1 MLGKRF
7 FGFAGRGFDVQHEA
21 MNENPASRS
30 SPASSFRKL
39 FATGVI
45 GWLAGMVL
53 LFGAA
58 WVFSKPET
66 VSVAMLWMVSHW
78 WIAFLLGLVLLVVR
92 GVVSKMPLC
101 KALGAYVVPVAV
113 IVGLA
118 ALCLAIYP
126 DSGLRSDLFTYLPVV
141 VLFYLFGSLW
151 MSGGRETGDS
161 PAFLR
166 AVIPAL
172 VGGLMILGFVAFPA
186 FASDSFTYRNAFVFT
201 VSGTQVK
208 DGTIISEG
216 SLEIRKPGM
225 YAFAAPR
232 YVWDMAEAAA
242 SESSEPQVENGEL
255 QWGASGA
262 PKDGGTGVF
271 PLKIVWRKGIP
282 AGGLAQIPP
291 YEDMVLMEVRKTD
304 ENSKLV
310 YCLSAPM
317 IPGSEAP

>member
-1 MLGKRF
+1 MTETHQPP
-7 FGFAGRGFDVQHEA
+7 VT
-21 MNENPASRS
+21 S
-30 SPASSFRKL
+30 ASSFRKL
-39 FATGVI
+39 FTTGVA

-78 WIAFLLGLVLLVVR
+78 WIAFLLGLVLLVAR
-92 GVVSKMPLC
+92 GVVSKLPLG
-101 KALGAYVVPVAV
+101 KALGAYVIPAAVVAC
-113 IVGLA
+113 LA

-126 DSGLRSDLFTYLPVV
+126 DAGLKSDLLTYLPVV
-141 VLFYLFGSLW
+141 VLFYLFGGLW
-151 MSGGRETGDS
+151 MSGGREAGDS

-166 AVIPAL
+166 AVIPGL
-172 VGGLMILGFVAFPA
+172 VGGLMILGFVAVPA
-186 FASDSFTYRNAFVFT
+186 FASDSFTYRNAFVLT
-201 VSGTQVK
+201 VSGTQIK
-208 DGTIISEG
+208 DGAIVSEG

-225 YAFAAPR
+225 YAFASPR
-232 YVWDMAEAAA
+232 YVWDMAEA
-242 SESSEPQVENGEL
+242 STSDSSEPQVENGEL

-271 PLKIVWRKGIP
+271 PLKIVWRKGVP
-282 AGGLAQIPP
+282 AGGLSQIPP
-291 YEDMVLMEVRKTD
+291 YEDMVMVEVRKTD

-317 IPGSEAP
+317 NPGAETE